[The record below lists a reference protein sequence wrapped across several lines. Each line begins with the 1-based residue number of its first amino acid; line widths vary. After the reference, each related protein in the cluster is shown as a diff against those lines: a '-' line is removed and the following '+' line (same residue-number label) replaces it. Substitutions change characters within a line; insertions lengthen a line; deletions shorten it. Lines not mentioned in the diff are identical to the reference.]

1 MSAMELGVSG
11 GTKLSLKLIAMR
23 AALNTAR
30 GVRVGFLED
39 ATYPGND
46 GGARLEAAADR
57 AKALY
62 DQGYGDASWEPR
74 LRSWAAWQKTND
86 PIIHVAQ
93 VAFWLEF
100 GTKTTKARAFFRGM
114 ISRDSTQWGSRLGTY
129 LSDSEYNGDR
139 AFKLLGTDIQDEL
152 KDSIQT
158 WSGDNARLTVLI
170 KGFNHGLVDHSD
182 MVRAVD
188 FEVTE

>member
-1 MSAMELGVSG
+1 MSATTLDLSG
-11 GTKLSLKLIAMR
+11 GSRMATKLAAMR
-23 AALNTAR
+23 AALGTAR

-62 DQGYGDASWEPR
+62 DQGYGDPSWEPR
-74 LRSWAAWQKTND
+74 LRSWAAWQKTHN

-93 VAFWLEF
+93 VAFWHEF
-100 GTKTTKARAFFRGM
+100 GTTTEKPRAFFRGM
-114 ISRDSTQWGSRLGTY
+114 INRDSPEWGAKLGGY
-129 LSDSEYNGDR
+129 LRDSEYNGDR
-139 AFKLLGTDIQDEL
+139 AFKLLGVDIEEAL

-158 WSGDNARLTVLI
+158 WSGDNAKLTVLI
-170 KGFNHGLVDHSD
+170 KGFNHGLVDNSV

-188 FEVTE
+188 FEVQE